1 LVSRYRL
8 VLAVSVLLLVSLSS
22 GCINAH
28 WSKGYINPDE
38 GDFKMTEVNKVFLEK
53 RFRTV
58 LNDPTTVEYH
68 HDNISTIIDGTEW
81 MKVHVEVTLDDV
93 PIPVELPVPEPERY
107 VQLIVTMPDG
117 LVWLDVTFN
126 TTTAENFDVL
136 FPVQGDW
143 IITMDAIG
151 YGSDLIDYYDGFKVF
166 VDAYE
171 PVPVK

>member
-1 LVSRYRL
+1 LVSRSKL
-8 VLAVSVLLLVSLSS
+8 LLAVSVLLLVSVIP
-22 GCINAH
+22 GCINAQ

-38 GDFKMTEVNKVFLEK
+38 GEFKMTEVNKVFIEK
-53 RFRTV
+53 RFRTTV
-58 LNDPTTVEYH
+58 NDPTTVQYH
-68 HDNISTIIDGTEW
+68 NENISAIIEGTEW
-81 MKVHVEVTLDDV
+81 MKVHVEVTLDDI
-93 PIPVELPVPEPERY
+93 PIPMELPFEMPERY

-143 IITMDAIG
+143 IITMDAVG
-151 YGSDLIDYYDGFKVF
+151 YGSDLVDYYDGFKVF

-171 PVPVK
+171 PVPL